1 MTSADPSDS
10 DRAASAVAAAQ
21 DEVVQLCSELI
32 RFESVNTGDPATID
46 DGEARAARYLQG
58 KLDEVGFE
66 TTYLEATPGRG
77 SVICRLAG
85 ADTSRPAL
93 LLHGHVDV
101 VPADAAEWTV
111 HPFSGAVQ
119 DGYVWGR
126 GAVDMKGMVAMTVA
140 LARQYRAHGVVPP
153 RELVFSFMSDEEAG
167 GAFGAHWLVD
177 NHPELFAGVTEA
189 ISEVGGFSIPLGD
202 ERRAYLVAAA
212 EKGVAWATLRA
223 TGTAGHGSMINH
235 DNAVSRIA
243 AAVTRLG
250 THEFPIVHTA
260 TVDAL
265 LARVH
270 ELTGLEFPE
279 DDIEGAVG
287 KVGPVARIV
296 NATLRNTANPTML
309 RAGYKANVIPST
321 AQATVDCRVL
331 PGQEEHF
338 REEVARIVG
347 DDIEI
352 DWVWQPPLEYPFEG
366 RLVDAM
372 VAAVTAEDPQGVAIP
387 YMLSG
392 GTDNKAFDKLGVA
405 GYGFSPMRLPDDLD
419 FTSLFH
425 GVDERIPVDA
435 LRFGVR
441 VLDRLIRSS

>member
-1 MTSADPSDS
+1 MTPAVPSDA

-21 DEVVQLCSELI
+21 NEVVQLCSELI
-32 RFESVNTGDPATID
+32 QFDSVNTGDPATIG
-46 DGEARAARYLQG
+46 DGEARAARFLQD
-58 KLDEVGFE
+58 KLAEVGFE

-77 SVICRLAG
+77 NVICRLPG
-85 ADTSRPAL
+85 ADPARPAL

-153 RELVFSFMSDEEAG
+153 RDLVFSFMADEEAG

-212 EKGVAWATLRA
+212 EKGVAWATLKS

-235 DNAVSRIA
+235 DNAVSRVA

-250 THEFPIVHTA
+250 THQFPIVHTA

-265 LARVH
+265 LSRIH
-270 ELTGLEFPE
+270 ELTGLEFPD

-287 KVGPVARIV
+287 KIGPVARIV

-321 AQATVDCRVL
+321 AEATVDCRVL
-331 PGQEEHF
+331 PGQDDHF

-347 DDIEI
+347 DDVEI

-372 VAAVTAEDPQGVAIP
+372 TAALTAEDPQGVAVP

-392 GTDNKAFDKLGVA
+392 GTDNKAFDKLGIA
-405 GYGFSPMRLPDDLD
+405 GYGFSPMRLPTDLD

-435 LRFGVR
+435 LQFGVR
-441 VLDRLIRSS
+441 VLDRLIRTC